1 MSRSETLAKLR
12 TALRGRTAPGLPERI
27 PELPHF
33 EDPAAVFSQH
43 LSETGGIVL
52 DSRQMSLEECLS
64 KVLTKAGTTSIVWE
78 ERETLETHSIPFTI
92 RGLEAFEEQTLVFS
106 NHPEARVSFPLR
118 LATSE
123 LTVDRIERATLS
135 AGSAEVAIAET
146 GTVLFRSGR
155 RRSRLLF
162 GLAPCRLTLVSRR
175 AIVHNLAQAVDAGL
189 RLEESSLLTWATGPS
204 RTADIE
210 KRLVVG
216 VHGPSSWFVIL
227 TD

>member
-12 TALRGRTAPGLPERI
+12 AALRGRTAARLPKRF
-27 PELPHF
+27 PELPRF
-33 EDPAAVFSQH
+33 EDPAAVFAQH

-52 DSRQMSLEECLS
+52 DSRRMSLEECLS
-64 KVLTKAGTTSIVWE
+64 EVLAKAGTSVIVWE
-78 ERETLETHSIPFTI
+78 ERGTLENHSIPFTI
-92 RGLEAFEEQTLVFS
+92 RGAEAFEEQNLVVS
-106 NHPEARVSFPLR
+106 NHPEARVTFPLR

-123 LTVDRIERATLS
+123 LTVDRVESATLS

-162 GLAPCRLTLVSRR
+162 GLPPCRLTLVSRR
-175 AIVHNLAQAVDAGL
+175 SIVHNLAQAIDAGL

>member
-1 MSRSETLAKLR
+1 MSRSETLEKLR
-12 TALRGRTAPGLPERI
+12 AALRSRTAAGLPKRI
-27 PELPHF
+27 PELPRF
-33 EDPAAVFSQH
+33 EDPAAVFAQH
-43 LSETGGIVL
+43 LSETEGIVL
-52 DSRQMSLEECLS
+52 DSRRKSLEECLS
-64 KVLTKAGTTSIVWE
+64 EVLAKAGTSVIVWE

-92 RGLEAFEEQTLVFS
+92 RSSEAFEEQNLVFS
-106 NHPEARVSFPLR
+106 NHPEARVTFPLR

-123 LTVDRIERATLS
+123 LTVERVESVTLS

-175 AIVHNLAQAVDAGL
+175 SIVDNLTQAIDAGL

-210 KRLVVG
+210 KTLVGG
-216 VHGPSSWFVIL
+216 VHGPKKVYVVL
-227 TD
+227 T